1 MALKKYYVVYILLNR
16 NREWRFNQ
24 MLVNR
29 ILDEPTKLS
38 ESQKRA
44 VLSTKDHIRIIAVVG
59 DGKTET
65 LNRKIVYLL
74 MYLSRWK
81 GVGGIKTAKE
91 KRFIKSTKWLSFAK
105 RWIEKFL
112 DERNMPK
119 MSGS

>member
-1 MALKKYYVVYILLNR
+1 MQAALKKYYVVYILLNR

-81 GVGGIKTAKE
+81 GVRGNKDGKRKKIHQIDKMAQLCKE
-91 KRFIKSTKWLSFAK
+91 MDREVS
-105 RWIEKFL
+105 
-112 DERNMPK
+112 
-119 MSGS
+119 